1 MSETETK
8 IRADVP
14 KLQDALDR
22 LTADIDRWKQE
33 NYCHIAGGVDK
44 ITESHLKAGV
54 YHDFVLEPETIEVL
68 RTKSVEFPYIG
79 VPVAD
84 CGTAFCVA
92 GDVVAHSGWTFIAR
106 ATDSSTTTVVPTT
119 QVNALLR
126 GASNV
131 TVRDVDN
138 VARET
143 LRLLSFEAG
152 RLFHSENTLFDIW
165 AIAYWISKGTL
176 RLPDSLPETT
186 SDFDEGAVITPGLA
200 TAHEVRVA
208 INGALA
214 RMAHYYRDDDGEVA
228 RFVDVDMLRANDIDT
243 TDRTSRFYVYTG
255 DNHVLAD
262 FIASTLDN

>member
-1 MSETETK
+1 MTETETE

-22 LTADIDRWKQE
+22 LTANIDRWKQE

-44 ITESHLKAGV
+44 ITESHLEAGV
-54 YHDFVLEPETIEVL
+54 YHDFVLEPETVEAL
-68 RTKSVEFPYIG
+68 RSKDFEWPYVG

-92 GDVVAHSGWTFIAR
+92 GDVVARSGWTFVAR
-106 ATDSSTTTVVPTT
+106 VNDYSATTVVPTS

-126 GASNV
+126 GATDV
-131 TVRDVDN
+131 DKRDVDS

-143 LRLLSFEAG
+143 LRLLSYEAG
-152 RLFHSENTLFDIW
+152 RLFHSENTIFDIW
-165 AIAYWISKGTL
+165 AIGYWISKGTL

-186 SDFDEGAVITPGLA
+186 NDFDDGIVVTPALA

-214 RMAHYYRDDDGEVA
+214 RMAHYYQDDDGEVA
-228 RFVDVDMLRANDIDT
+228 RFVDVDMLRANDLDT
-243 TDRTSRFYVYTG
+243 TDRTSRFYVYYG
-255 DNHVLAD
+255 DNDVLSD
-262 FIASTLDN
+262 FITRAQAS